1 MAGKKTGSKK
11 QTNVVKR
18 KENKNKQTW
27 LKKTTTKT
35 NKRGR
40 KKQNKNKQMWS
51 EKKRGRKKKP
61 GRYRLQL
68 QSFVRP
74 RTKTSPP
81 EIISFAMVIMIM
93 MTK

>member
-51 EKKRGRKKKP
+51 EKKRGRKKKTWP
-61 GRYRLQL
+61 L
-68 QSFVRP
+68 STATPVIC
-74 RTKTSPP
+74 PP
-81 EIISFAMVIMIM
+81 PYKDITA
-93 MTK
+93 